1 MGEGLSPEEARKFY
15 DRFGTKQDA
24 QRFYE
29 DVATTDLMAKAGFE
43 KAKRVFE
50 YGCGTGRFAR
60 RLLKEY
66 LPEEA
71 TYLGVDISPKM
82 VEIAQERLKEWRGRA
97 EARVTGGEPKLGL
110 PAGEYDRFVSNYVF
124 DLLSPEYLRAV
135 VGEAKRVLA
144 EDGKLCLVS
153 LTYGE
158 KPLKKAVAWGW
169 ERIYRL
175 RPQLVGGCRPVR
187 LRDYL
192 AEADWKIEYRNIVSA
207 FGISSEVIIA
217 GPVKKP

>member
-15 DRFGTKQDA
+15 DGFGTKQDA

-29 DVATTDLMAKAGFE
+29 DVATNDLLAKAGFE

-60 RLLKEY
+60 RLLTEY
-66 LPEEA
+66 LPKEA

-82 VEIAQERLKEWRGRA
+82 VEIAQGRIKGWPDRA
-97 EARVTGGEPKLGL
+97 AVRVAGEEPKLEL
-110 PAGEYDRFVSNYVF
+110 SSGECDRFVSNYVF
-124 DLLSPEYLRAV
+124 DLLRPEYLRVV
-135 VGEAKRVLA
+135 VGEARRALA

-158 KPLKKAVAWGW
+158 KPLRKAVAWVW

-175 RPQLVGGCRPVR
+175 RPQLVGGCRPIR

-192 AEADWKIEYRNIVSA
+192 PEAEWKIEYRNMVSA
-207 FGISSEVIIA
+207 FGISSEIVIA
-217 GPVKKP
+217 GPIKQ

>member
-1 MGEGLSPEEARKFY
+1 MPEGLSPEEARKFY

-29 DVATTDLMAKAGFE
+29 DVATKDLMAKAGFD

-66 LPEEA
+66 LPQEA

-82 VEIAQERLKEWRGRA
+82 VGIAQERIKEWGGRA
-97 EARVTGGEPKLGL
+97 EVRVVSGEPDLGL
-110 PAGEYDRFVSNYVF
+110 PSGEYDRFVSNYVF
-124 DLLSPEYLRAV
+124 DLLSPEYLRV
-135 VGEAKRVLA
+135 VLEEARRALA

-158 KPLKKAVAWGW
+158 KPLKRAVAGGW
-169 ERIYRL
+169 ERIYRW
-175 RPQLVGGCRPVR
+175 RPQLVGGCRPIR
-187 LRDYL
+187 LRYYL

-207 FGISSEVIIA
+207 FGISSEIVIA
-217 GPVKKP
+217 RPVKK